1 MTTPFALDGKR
12 ILITG
17 ASSGIGRETA
27 VQCARL
33 GASLCL
39 TGRSHARLD
48 ETLAL
53 LDGGDHCV
61 HAADLTLPDDRK
73 ALVSTVGKL
82 DGIVHCAGIVAQV
95 PFRMLSQ
102 DALGRMMDVNLASP
116 VLLTQALMFQRAVN
130 PGASVVFI
138 SSTAPRN
145 ALPGMAAYAGAK
157 SALEATARVL
167 AVEAARHRIR
177 ANCVAPG
184 LIRTPMLDQ
193 VLTEQAVEK
202 EAEAYPLGLGE
213 PADVAY
219 ACVYLLSDAS
229 RWVTGQTL
237 YVEGGLLCR

>member
-1 MTTPFALDGKR
+1 MTTPFALHGKR
-12 ILITG
+12 ILVTG

-27 VQCARL
+27 LQCARM

-39 TGRSHARLD
+39 TGRDTGRLN
-48 ETLAL
+48 ETLSML
-53 LDGGDHCV
+53 GDGDHLS
-61 HAADLTLPDDRK
+61 HAADLTVADDRA
-73 ALVSTVGKL
+73 ALVSAIGRL
-82 DGIVHCAGIVAQV
+82 DGVVHCAGLVAQV
-95 PFRMLSQ
+95 PFRMLNEA
-102 DALGRMMDVNLASP
+102 ALNRMLDVNLASP
-116 VLLTQALMFQRAVN
+116 VLLTEALLFQRAIN
-130 PGASVVFI
+130 PGASIVFI

-157 SALEATARVL
+157 SALEAMSRVL
-167 AVEAARHRIR
+167 AVESARHRVR
-177 ANCVAPG
+177 SNCIAPG

-193 VLTEQAVEK
+193 LGAEAVMK

-219 ACVYLLSDAS
+219 ACIYLLSDAS